1 MRIAI
6 IGILIFSCMAF
17 VCSAEEVQ
25 MPPNIGPQIRQVTG
39 DSTVCLDAT
48 RYPKFYSYQSD
59 NPTCGEY
66 LKTEYDAQSVTGNQS
81 SKGFSLAPL
90 WLKSKYSGTK
100 DKKPPLSVNPG
111 YQEIPGLNINYRP
124 EEAYR
129 KTANLLVTWT
139 VRVEAYK
146 HCGANNNR
154 CASTSTAEYCDGD
167 AYKLW
172 PDLCSVWHGTS
183 NQSFPGGEVKT
194 ALFVNGVQKGTES
207 IMTIPDG
214 GVTSSYQ
221 PNDPTHTG
229 SFLISADSFPEK
241 VLPESIDISVKW
253 YNDTSMQIKSPA
265 KMRNLIVTVV
275 PRERITE

>member
-1 MRIAI
+1 MRIVLMS
-6 IGILIFSCMAF
+6 ILILSCMVSVYA
-17 VCSAEEVQ
+17 ADEVD

-39 DSTVCLDAT
+39 DDTVCLDAT

-66 LKTEYDAQSVTGNQS
+66 LKNEYDGDVKN
-81 SKGFSLAPL
+81 GFSLAPL

-100 DKKPPLSVNPG
+100 NKKAPLTVNPG
-111 YQEIPGLNINYRP
+111 YQEIPGLNITYKP

-139 VRVEAYK
+139 VRIEAYK
-146 HCGANNNR
+146 HCGANNNK
-154 CASTSTAEYCDGD
+154 CASSSSAEYCDGD
-167 AYKLW
+167 AYRIW
-172 PDLCSVWHGTS
+172 PDLCDYWHGTT

-221 PNDPTHTG
+221 PCDPTHTG
-229 SFLISADSFPEK
+229 SFLLTADSFPEG
-241 VLPESIDISVKW
+241 VLPESIDIAVKW

-265 KMRNLIVTVV
+265 KMRNLIITVV
-275 PRERITE
+275 PREKITE

>member
-1 MRIAI
+1 VFA
-6 IGILIFSCMAF
+6 G
-17 VCSAEEVQ
+17 VAEEVQ

-39 DSTVCLDAT
+39 ENTVCLDAT

-66 LKTEYDAQSVTGNQS
+66 LKKEFDAEAITGSQSNN
-81 SKGFSLAPL
+81 GFSLAPL
-90 WLKSKYSGTK
+90 WFKSKYSKSKNT
-100 DKKPPLSVNPG
+100 KPPLNANPG
-111 YQEIPGLNINYRP
+111 YQDIPGLSINYSP

-129 KTANLLVTWT
+129 KTANILITWT

-146 HCGANNNR
+146 HCGVNNNR
-154 CASTSTAEYCDGD
+154 CASSSSGKYCDGD
-167 AYKLW
+167 AYKIW
-172 PDLCSVWHGTS
+172 PDLCNVWHGTS
-183 NQSFPGGEVKT
+183 NQRFPAGEVKT
-194 ALFVNGVQKGTES
+194 ALFINGVRKGTES

-221 PNDPTHTG
+221 PKDPTHTG
-229 SFLISADSFPEK
+229 SFLLTADSFPEG
-241 VLPESIDISVKW
+241 VLPQSIDITVKW